1 MKAIEQKWYVSGLTR
16 GEELQ
21 TNIATETGK
30 PPVKVLFIE
39 DTPSGIDVDMVF
51 PAGRHYRKSISW
63 NSIYCGVVSVR
74 TVNGQVVAKKI
85 PKKGEW
91 NGEEEY
97 I

>member
-1 MKAIEQKWYVSGLTR
+1 MYQDLPEGKSYRQISQQR
-16 GEELQ
+16 R
-21 TNIATETGK
+21 GK